1 MNPIAYLMTAI
12 VAVALGACGN
22 GAKAPLHA
30 QADCADWNTEAF
42 FEAAKVSDVT
52 RCLQAGMAPEARAE
66 WRLTPLHW
74 AAHFGN
80 AEAIE
85 ALIAAGA
92 NLEAR
97 SESGETPLHVAA
109 IAGHTE
115 AIEVL
120 IAAGANLEARS
131 KWSTPLREAA
141 SAGYTEAIGA
151 LATAGADL
159 EARNEWGFTPLHEAA
174 YFGKAETIEAL
185 LRAGADPKALTT
197 AGKLPFDLIKD
208 NEQLKRTDGYWKLNQ
223 ARFE

>member
-42 FEAAKVSDVT
+42 FEAAEVSDVT
-52 RCLQAGMAPEARAE
+52 RCLQADMAPEARAE

-97 SESGETPLHVAA
+97 S
-109 IAGHTE
+109 
-115 AIEVL
+115 
-120 IAAGANLEARS
+120 

-151 LATAGADL
+151 LATAGANL
-159 EARNEWGFTPLHEAA
+159 EARSESGFTPLHEAA

>member
-1 MNPIAYLMTAI
+1 
-12 VAVALGACGN
+12 
-22 GAKAPLHA
+22 
-30 QADCADWNTEAF
+30 
-42 FEAAKVSDVT
+42 
-52 RCLQAGMAPEARAE
+52 MAPEARAE

-97 SESGETPLHVAA
+97 SES
-109 IAGHTE
+109 
-115 AIEVL
+115 
-120 IAAGANLEARS
+120 
-131 KWSTPLREAA
+131 
-141 SAGYTEAIGA
+141 
-151 LATAGADL
+151 
-159 EARNEWGFTPLHEAA
+159 GFTPLHEAA

>member
-42 FEAAKVSDVT
+42 FEAAEVSDVT

-80 AEAIE
+80 AEAIG
-85 ALIAAGA
+85 ALATAGA

-97 SESGETPLHVAA
+97 SES
-109 IAGHTE
+109 
-115 AIEVL
+115 
-120 IAAGANLEARS
+120 
-131 KWSTPLREAA
+131 
-141 SAGYTEAIGA
+141 
-151 LATAGADL
+151 
-159 EARNEWGFTPLHEAA
+159 GFTPLHEAA

>member
-42 FEAAKVSDVT
+42 FEAAEVSDVT
-52 RCLQAGMAPEARAE
+52 RCLQAGMDPEARSE
-66 WRLTPLHW
+66 WSLTPLHW
-74 AAHFGN
+74 AAHFGK

-85 ALIAAGA
+85 ALIAAG
-92 NLEAR
+92 
-97 SESGETPLHVAA
+97 GEP
-109 IAGHTE
+109 G
-115 AIEVL
+115 
-120 IAAGANLEARS
+120 
-131 KWSTPLREAA
+131 
-141 SAGYTEAIGA
+141 SAKQIGNAEAIGA
-151 LATAGADL
+151 LATAGANL
-159 EARNEWGFTPLHEAA
+159 EARDESGYTPLHWAA